1 MTDNTWASGPAS
13 GYIEPQPK
21 GTEGVS
27 ATGEEKKP
35 NKFGEALQEWW
46 DSDACKQL
54 QKENE
59 EAKQR
64 AVGKYFMLSESDKI
78 DMVQAICYIMCKA
91 ESEGTSH
98 RGLQDAL
105 GIYPAGFWVDHLM
118 EVHNALWSYY
128 HDKKNKQELED
139 DVNNLKA
146 FLENKNETPN
156 ESGDAT
162 GTN

>member
-1 MTDNTWASGPAS
+1 MIDNNHASGPAS
-13 GYIEPQPK
+13 GYIPPQPK

-27 ATGEEKKP
+27 ATGGVKKP
-35 NKFGEALQEWW
+35 NEFGKALQEWW
-46 DSDACKQL
+46 DSDSCKQM
-54 QKENE
+54 QKEHE

-64 AVGKYFMLSESDKI
+64 AVGKYFMLSESDKL

-118 EVHNALWSYY
+118 DTHNALWSYY
-128 HDKKNKQELED
+128 HDKKAEKELKD
-139 DVNNLKA
+139 DLDA
-146 FLENKNETPN
+146 LEEFVET
-156 ESGDAT
+156 
-162 GTN
+162 

>member
-1 MTDNTWASGPAS
+1 MELFLEKMTESKNLG
-13 GYIEPQPK
+13 
-21 GTEGVS
+21 
-27 ATGEEKKP
+27 KK
-35 NKFGEALQEWW
+35 LQEWW
-46 DSDACKQL
+46 DSDAFKEL
-54 QKENE
+54 QKANE

-64 AVGKYFMLSESDKI
+64 AVGKYFMLSEEDKL

-98 RGLQDAL
+98 RGLQDVL

-128 HDKKNKQELED
+128 HDKKREQELKD
-139 DVNNLKA
+139 DLDA
-146 FLENKNETPN
+146 LDSFLEKENEKIN

-162 GTN
+162 RTD

>member
-13 GYIEPQPK
+13 GYIPPQPK

-27 ATGEEKKP
+27 ATEEEKKP

-46 DSDACKQL
+46 DSDECKQIE
-54 QKENE
+54 KASE

-128 HDKKNKQELED
+128 HDKKNEQELKG

-162 GTN
+162 ATY